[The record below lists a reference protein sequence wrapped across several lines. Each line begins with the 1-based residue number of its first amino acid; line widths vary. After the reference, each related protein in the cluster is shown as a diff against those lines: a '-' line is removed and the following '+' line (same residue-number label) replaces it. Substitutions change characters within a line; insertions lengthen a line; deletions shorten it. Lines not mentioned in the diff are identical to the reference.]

1 MANKAGMIDRLR
13 PGLLCSLGL
22 SLLITGSCESEQSS
36 AGNESPTP
44 PELSANANIPDTIEI
59 ILADF
64 YIGMPDI
71 LPAGDLTLRLA
82 SEGVEEHNLIFVR
95 KDNDLTVWETDGRLS
110 PYEVQT
116 VELNLSAG
124 EYTAVCDFSGHETR
138 GMFFEFTVSQ

>member
-1 MANKAGMIDRLR
+1 MIHCIR
-13 PGLLCSLGL
+13 PGLLSSLGL
-22 SLLITGSCESEQSS
+22 CLLVIVSCESERSS
-36 AGNESPTP
+36 VNEESPAKESPVSTDL
-44 PELSANANIPDTIEI
+44 PETIEI

-95 KDNDLTVWETDGRLS
+95 NDTEQTVWETDGRLS
-110 PYEVQT
+110 PFEVRI
-116 VELNLSAG
+116 VEVTLPTG

>member
-1 MANKAGMIDRLR
+1 MIHCIR
-13 PGLLCSLGL
+13 PGLLSSLGL
-22 SLLITGSCESEQSS
+22 CLLVMSSCESEQSS
-36 AGNESPTP
+36 VNEESPAEESPVSTDL
-44 PELSANANIPDTIEI
+44 PETIEI

-95 KDNDLTVWETDGRLS
+95 NDTEQTVWETDGRLS
-110 PYEVQT
+110 PFEVRI
-116 VELNLSAG
+116 VEVTLPTG
-124 EYTAVCDFSGHETR
+124 EYTAVCAFSGHETR

>member
-1 MANKAGMIDRLR
+1 MIHCIR
-13 PGLLCSLGL
+13 PGLLSSLGL
-22 SLLITGSCESEQSS
+22 SLLVIVSCESERSS
-36 AGNESPTP
+36 VHEESPLEESPVSTDL
-44 PELSANANIPDTIEI
+44 PETIEI

-95 KDNDLTVWETDGRLS
+95 NDTEQTVWETDGRLS
-110 PYEVQT
+110 PFEVRT
-116 VELNLSAG
+116 IEVNLSAG

-138 GMFFEFTVSQ
+138 GMFFDFTVSQ

>member
-1 MANKAGMIDRLR
+1 MIHCIR
-13 PGLLCSLGL
+13 PGLLSSLGL
-22 SLLITGSCESEQSS
+22 CLLVIGSCEAERSS
-36 AGNESPTP
+36 VNEES
-44 PELSANANIPDTIEI
+44 LSADLSETIEI

-95 KDNDLTVWETDGRLS
+95 NDTEQTVWETDGRLS
-110 PYEVQT
+110 PFEVRT
-116 VELNLSAG
+116 VELNLAAG

-138 GMFFEFTVSQ
+138 GMFFEFTVSR

>member
-1 MANKAGMIDRLR
+1 MIHCIR
-13 PGLLCSLGL
+13 PGLLSSLGL
-22 SLLITGSCESEQSS
+22 CLLVMSSYESERSS
-36 AGNESPTP
+36 VNEESPAEESPVNTDL
-44 PELSANANIPDTIEI
+44 PETIEI

-71 LPAGDLTLRLA
+71 LPAGDLTLRLV

-95 KDNDLTVWETDGRLS
+95 TDTEQTVWETDGRLS
-110 PYEVQT
+110 PFEVRI
-116 VELNLSAG
+116 VEVTLPTG

>member
-1 MANKAGMIDRLR
+1 MIHCIR
-13 PGLLCSLGL
+13 PGLLSSLGL
-22 SLLITGSCESEQSS
+22 CLLVIVSCESERSS
-36 AGNESPTP
+36 VNEESP
-44 PELSANANIPDTIEI
+44 PEESPVSADLPETIEI
-59 ILADF
+59 TLADF

-95 KDNDLTVWETDGRLS
+95 NDTEQTVWETDGRLS
-110 PYEVQT
+110 PFEVRT
-116 VELNLSAG
+116 IEVNLSAG

>member
-1 MANKAGMIDRLR
+1 VINCIR
-13 PGLLCSLGL
+13 PGLLGSLGL
-22 SLLITGSCESEQSS
+22 CLLVIGSCESERSS
-36 AGNESPTP
+36 VNEES
-44 PELSANANIPDTIEI
+44 LSADLPETIEI

-95 KDNDLTVWETDGRLS
+95 NDAEQTVWETDGRLS
-110 PYEVQT
+110 PFEVRT
-116 VELNLSAG
+116 VEVNLPAG

-138 GMFFEFTVSQ
+138 GMFFEFTVIQ

>member
-1 MANKAGMIDRLR
+1 MIHCIR
-13 PGLLCSLGL
+13 PGLLSSLGL
-22 SLLITGSCESEQSS
+22 CLLVMGSCESERSS
-36 AGNESPTP
+36 VNEESPVSTDL
-44 PELSANANIPDTIEI
+44 PETIEI

-95 KDNDLTVWETDGRLS
+95 NDTEQTVWETDGRLS
-110 PYEVQT
+110 PFEVRT
-116 VELNLSAG
+116 VELNLAAG

-138 GMFFEFTVSQ
+138 GMFFEFTVSR

>member
-1 MANKAGMIDRLR
+1 MIHCIR
-13 PGLLCSLGL
+13 PGLLSSLGL
-22 SLLITGSCESEQSS
+22 SLLVIVSCESERSS
-36 AGNESPTP
+36 VHEESPLEESPVSTDL
-44 PELSANANIPDTIEI
+44 PETIEI

-95 KDNDLTVWETDGRLS
+95 NDTEQTVWETDGRLS
-110 PYEVQT
+110 PFEVRT
-116 VELNLSAG
+116 VEVNLPAG

>member
-1 MANKAGMIDRLR
+1 MIHCIR
-13 PGLLCSLGL
+13 PGLLSSLGL
-22 SLLITGSCESEQSS
+22 CLLVIGSCESERSS
-36 AGNESPTP
+36 VNEES
-44 PELSANANIPDTIEI
+44 LSADLPETIEI

-95 KDNDLTVWETDGRLS
+95 KDTEQTVWETDGRLS

-116 VELNLSAG
+116 VELNLCAG

>member
-1 MANKAGMIDRLR
+1 MIHCIR
-13 PGLLCSLGL
+13 PGLLSSLGL
-22 SLLITGSCESEQSS
+22 CLLVIVSCESDRSS
-36 AGNESPTP
+36 ANEGSLAEKSPVSTDL
-44 PELSANANIPDTIEI
+44 PETIEI

-95 KDNDLTVWETDGRLS
+95 NDTEQTVWETDGRLS
-110 PYEVQT
+110 PFEART
-116 VELNLSAG
+116 VEVNLPTG

>member
-1 MANKAGMIDRLR
+1 MINCIR
-13 PGLLCSLGL
+13 PGLLSSLGL
-22 SLLITGSCESEQSS
+22 CLLVIGSCESERSS
-36 AGNESPTP
+36 VNEDSPAEESPVSTDL
-44 PELSANANIPDTIEI
+44 PETIEI

-95 KDNDLTVWETDGRLS
+95 NDTEQTVWETDGRLS
-110 PYEVQT
+110 PFEARIVEV
-116 VELNLSAG
+116 NLPAG

>member
-1 MANKAGMIDRLR
+1 MIHCIR
-13 PGLLCSLGL
+13 PGLLSSLGL
-22 SLLITGSCESEQSS
+22 CLLVIGSCESERSS
-36 AGNESPTP
+36 VNEESPAEESPVSTDL
-44 PELSANANIPDTIEI
+44 PETIEI

-95 KDNDLTVWETDGRLS
+95 NDTEQTVWETDGRLS
-110 PYEVQT
+110 PFEVRI
-116 VELNLSAG
+116 VEVTLPTG

>member
-1 MANKAGMIDRLR
+1 MINFIR
-13 PGLLCSLGL
+13 PGLLSSLGL
-22 SLLITGSCESEQSS
+22 CLLVIVSCESERSS
-36 AGNESPTP
+36 VNEESPVSADL
-44 PELSANANIPDTIEI
+44 PETIEI

-95 KDNDLTVWETDGRLS
+95 NDTEQTVWETDGRLS
-110 PYEVQT
+110 PFEVRI
-116 VELNLSAG
+116 VEVTLPAG

-138 GMFFEFTVSQ
+138 GMFFDFTVSQ

>member
-1 MANKAGMIDRLR
+1 MIHCIR
-13 PGLLCSLGL
+13 PGLLSSLGL
-22 SLLITGSCESEQSS
+22 SLLVIVSCESERSS
-36 AGNESPTP
+36 VHEESPLEESPVSTDL
-44 PELSANANIPDTIEI
+44 PETIEI

-95 KDNDLTVWETDGRLS
+95 NDTEQTVWETDGRLS
-110 PYEVQT
+110 PFEVRI
-116 VELNLSAG
+116 VEVTLPTG

>member
-22 SLLITGSCESEQSS
+22 CVLITGSCESEQSS
-36 AGNESPTP
+36 AENESPTP

-116 VELNLSAG
+116 VELNLPAG

>member
-1 MANKAGMIDRLR
+1 MIHFIR
-13 PGLLCSLGL
+13 PGLLSSLGL
-22 SLLITGSCESEQSS
+22 CLLVIGSCESERSS
-36 AGNESPTP
+36 VNEESPAEESPVSTDL
-44 PELSANANIPDTIEI
+44 PETIEI

-95 KDNDLTVWETDGRLS
+95 NDTEQTVWETDGRLS
-110 PYEVQT
+110 PFEVRT
-116 VELNLSAG
+116 VELNLPAG

>member
-1 MANKAGMIDRLR
+1 MIHCIR
-13 PGLLCSLGL
+13 PGLLSSLGL
-22 SLLITGSCESEQSS
+22 CLLVIGSCESERSS
-36 AGNESPTP
+36 VNEES
-44 PELSANANIPDTIEI
+44 LSADLPETIEI

-95 KDNDLTVWETDGRLS
+95 NDTEQTVWETDGRLN
-110 PYEVQT
+110 PFEVRIVDVT
-116 VELNLSAG
+116 LPAG

>member
-1 MANKAGMIDRLR
+1 MINCIR
-13 PGLLCSLGL
+13 PGLLSSLGHC
-22 SLLITGSCESEQSS
+22 LLVIVSCESERSS
-36 AGNESPTP
+36 GNEESPAEESPVSTDL
-44 PELSANANIPDTIEI
+44 PETIEI

-95 KDNDLTVWETDGRLS
+95 NDTEQTVWETDGRLS
-110 PYEVQT
+110 PFEVRT
-116 VELNLSAG
+116 AEVNLSAG

>member
-1 MANKAGMIDRLR
+1 MINIIR
-13 PGLLCSLGL
+13 PGLLSSLGL
-22 SLLITGSCESEQSS
+22 CLLVIGSCESERSS
-36 AGNESPTP
+36 VNEESPVNADL
-44 PELSANANIPDTIEI
+44 PETVEI

-71 LPAGDLTLRLA
+71 LPAGDLTLRLV

-95 KDNDLTVWETDGRLS
+95 NDTEQTIWETDGRLS
-110 PYEVQT
+110 PFEVQN
-116 VELNLSAG
+116 VELNLAAG

>member
-1 MANKAGMIDRLR
+1 MINCKR
-13 PGLLCSLGL
+13 PGLLSSLGL
-22 SLLITGSCESEQSS
+22 CLLVIGSCESERSS
-36 AGNESPTP
+36 VNEDSPAEESPVSTDL
-44 PELSANANIPDTIEI
+44 PETIEI

-95 KDNDLTVWETDGRLS
+95 NDTEQTVWETDGRLS
-110 PYEVQT
+110 PFEVRT
-116 VELNLSAG
+116 AEVNLSAG